1 MPRRTIARPA
11 PADAPPRARARRE
24 HADASAAAPERT
36 NLPIHHMPGHYVR
49 RLQQVH
55 VSLFADEVKD
65 LDLTTV
71 QFAALTAVSIRPDID
86 QATLS
91 ALIGYDRATMGGVV
105 DRLEAK
111 GWIKRSSD
119 ASDRR
124 VKRLS
129 VTPAGHKVL
138 RDVGPAVRKVQERLV
153 EALTPDEQRAFE
165 ALCRKILAHHVG

>member
-1 MPRRTIARPA
+1 
-11 PADAPPRARARRE
+11 
-24 HADASAAAPERT
+24 
-36 NLPIHHMPGHYVR
+36 MPGHFVR

-71 QFAALTAVSIRPDID
+71 QFGALAAVDQRPDID

-91 ALIGYDRATMGGVV
+91 ALIGYDRATIGGVV

-129 VTPAGHKVL
+129 VTAAGHKVL
-138 RDVGPAVRKVQERLV
+138 REVGPAVRKVQERLV
-153 EALTPDEQRAFE
+153 EALSPEEQRVFE
-165 ALCRKILAHHVG
+165 GLCRKILSHHLG